1 MVEDAV
7 SAKGYTVTL
16 GEIRRQITRGEILIQ
31 PVDVRSGSRRR
42 RNNPKLGRGDIHDN
56 IAATEASI
64 EEDYRSIDIRTYC
77 LVHVQKS

>member
-7 SAKGYTVTL
+7 SAKGYAATL

-31 PVDVRSGSRRR
+31 PVDVKSGSQCR

-64 EEDYRSIDIRTYC
+64 EEDYRTINILTITAP
-77 LVHVQKS
+77 V